1 MGKNKIQ
8 RQGVSLQKLRQMEDS
23 LAKDRSLFRTLVD
36 NLPNQIYVKDTR
48 GRFVFVNPSCSK
60 VMGAKDT
67 KEMIGKT
74 DFDYLQVEKAKKYY
88 AEEQKIIRT
97 GKPVISRERDYDVP
111 STNGYFMATKIPWRD
126 NKGNIIGTIGI
137 NHEITKIK
145 QAEEELRKARCE
157 LENRVEQR
165 TAELKKTNLELRN
178 EIAERKKAQDKL
190 LIYQEQ
196 LRSLA
201 SELSLSEERIRRQM
215 ATNVHDRI
223 GQTLAISK
231 IKLESVRESVSSQ
244 ELSKSLKEI
253 SGLISQTIES
263 TRSLTF
269 ELSPPVLYELGFEA
283 AVEWLVRHTE
293 EQHGLSARFKDDG
306 KYKPLDDNIKI
317 LLFQGVRELL
327 VNTAKHSEAKK
338 VTVSIRRVKNEI
350 RVSVEDDGVG
360 FDASQVQ
367 LRKYRKGGFGLFNIR
382 ERLRHI
388 GGFVDIDSKSS
399 HGTRVTLSAPI
410 SHQKNKRG
418 GTKK

>member
-1 MGKNKIQ
+1 MGKNKTQ
-8 RQGVSLQKLRQMEDS
+8 RQAASLQNLRQMEDS

-36 NLPNQIYVKDTR
+36 NLPNQIYVKDMR
-48 GRFVFVNPSCSK
+48 GRFVFVNPSCAK
-60 VMGAKDT
+60 VMKAKDT

-74 DFDYLQVEKAKKYY
+74 DFDYLQVERAEKYY

-97 GKPVISRERDYDVP
+97 GKPVINRERDYHVP
-111 STNGYFMATKIPWRD
+111 STSGYFMVTKIPWRD

-145 QAEEELRKARCE
+145 QAEEELQKARCE

-165 TAELKKTNLELRN
+165 TAELKKTNRELRN
-178 EIAERKKAQDKL
+178 EIAERKKAQGKL

-215 ATNVHDRI
+215 ATNVHDRV

-231 IKLESVRESVSSQ
+231 IKLESLRESVSSQ
-244 ELSKSLKEI
+244 ELSKSLEEI
-253 SGLISQTIES
+253 SRLISQTIES

-293 EQHGLSARFKDDG
+293 EQHGLAARFKDDG
-306 KYKPLDDNIKI
+306 KYKPLDDNVRI

-327 VNTAKHSEAKK
+327 VNVAKHSEAKK

-360 FDASQVQ
+360 FDASKVQ
-367 LRKYRKGGFGLFNIR
+367 LRKYTKGGFGLFNIR
-382 ERLRHI
+382 ERLKHI
-388 GGFVDIDSKSS
+388 GGCVDIDSKSG
-399 HGTRVTLSAPI
+399 HGTRVTLLVPI
-410 SHQKNKRG
+410 DPQKNKPV